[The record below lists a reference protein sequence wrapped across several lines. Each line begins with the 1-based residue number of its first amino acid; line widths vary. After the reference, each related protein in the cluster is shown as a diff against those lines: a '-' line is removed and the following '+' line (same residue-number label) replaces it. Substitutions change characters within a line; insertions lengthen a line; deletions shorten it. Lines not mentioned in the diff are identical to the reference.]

1 MATVLTITE
10 TIKTLGQI
18 EEKLGIHLSDDPTF
32 FREWL
37 NLPTTLSDFDR
48 DRLDQIRK
56 NYLYQSTDGIL
67 LEETIKMVLL
77 SPLLELA
84 GFYQSPY
91 KFRAEVSVAVEAIGD
106 NDEMLRGRIDALVLQ
121 NRLWIVLIEAK
132 KAIFDLELAIPQTLA
147 YMAAN
152 PQPNQPLFGMIT
164 NGSSYLFVKLLDSPV
179 ETLGDQQY
187 GTSDLFATRS
197 QHRNNLYEVLDI
209 LRHFGNLSTIPAID
223 H

>member
-1 MATVLTITE
+1 MTTVLTITE

-18 EEKLGIHLSDDPTF
+18 EEKLGIHLSDDRTF
-32 FREWL
+32 FTEWL
-37 NLPTTLSDFDR
+37 NLPDTLSDFDR
-48 DRLDQIRK
+48 DRLDKIRQ

-91 KFRAEVSVAVEAIGD
+91 KFRAEVSVAVEVIGD
-106 NDEMLRGRIDALVLQ
+106 TDEILRGRIDALVLQ

-164 NGSSYLFVKLLDSPV
+164 NGSSYLFVKLFDSPV
-179 ETLGDQQY
+179 ERLRERQY

-197 QHRNNLYEVLDI
+197 QHRNNLYEVLEI
-209 LRHFGNLSTIPAID
+209 LRHFGNLSTIPSID

>member
-18 EEKLGIHLSDDPTF
+18 EEKLGIHLSDNPNF
-32 FREWL
+32 FTEWL
-37 NLPTTLSDFDR
+37 NLPSTLSDFDR
-48 DRLDQIRK
+48 DRLDRIRQ

-91 KFRAEVSVAVEAIGD
+91 KFRAEVSVSVEAIGD
-106 NDEMLRGRIDALVLQ
+106 NDEILRGRIDALVLQ

-132 KAIFDLELAIPQTLA
+132 KAIFDLELALPQTLA

-152 PQPNQPLFGMIT
+152 PQPNQPLFGLIT

-179 ETLGDQQY
+179 ETLRERQY

-197 QHRNNLYEVLDI
+197 QHRNNLYEVLEI
-209 LRHFGNLSTIPAID
+209 LRHFGTLATISSVD
-223 H
+223 N